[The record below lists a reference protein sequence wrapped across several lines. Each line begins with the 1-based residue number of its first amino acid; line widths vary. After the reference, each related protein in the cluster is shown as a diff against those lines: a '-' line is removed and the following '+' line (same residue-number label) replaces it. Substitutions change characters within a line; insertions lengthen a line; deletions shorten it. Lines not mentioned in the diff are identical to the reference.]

1 MAFPRFL
8 KIVALIALAVLA
20 VNGDEARSLRSENNV
35 VDSPVSR
42 ELSGKNPIG
51 WIKIA
56 NDNVLNQ
63 PVMDKIYA
71 NIKLYLKTREKAQ
84 GK

>member
-51 WIKIA
+51 WIKIILK
-56 NDNVLNQ
+56 NIVNQ
-63 PVMDKIYA
+63 PVSD
-71 NIKLYLKTREKAQ
+71 KLYEKYKQ
-84 GK
+84 INDKGKGK

>member
-51 WIKIA
+51 WIKIILK
-56 NDNVLNQ
+56 NIVNQ
-63 PVMDKIYA
+63 PASD
-71 NIKLYLKTREKAQ
+71 KLYEKYKQ
-84 GK
+84 INDKGKGK